1 VTSKKDQEQ
10 YWADKRMPYQYLSV
24 VTMTEAF
31 KEFEVGRELSAHL
44 STPLDKTSSHPAA
57 LVHKKFALSKWELF
71 KACTAREILLIKRNR
86 FLYIFRTCQVSVF
99 KDPRYSRSFSNN
111 ASDGFLQQRS
121 KSHHRKSMPL
131 LVTRL
136 SICQ

>member
-10 YWADKRMPYQYLSV
+10 YWADKRMPYQYVSV

-86 FLYIFRTCQVSVF
+86 FLYIFRTCQVSGF
-99 KDPRYSRSFSNN
+99 KIQATVLP
-111 ASDGFLQQRS
+111 LVI
-121 KSHHRKSMPL
+121 MPL
-131 LVTRL
+131 MGFCSKDQNLIIENLCV
-136 SICQ
+136 SW